1 MSTRRSKLLSSKE
14 HLSRSR
20 WLLLGGFG
28 TLLVAVAVLLRTPT
42 ADGFELSPYAA
53 YPAWFWALLV
63 VALVLGQLL
72 ILREAFAENPYPPN
86 WRAGFLLSF
95 FVTAI
100 LLFVPVIRGY
110 PLYGR
115 ADVLTHIGHIQTIHT
130 TGGSPFQNI
139 YQNLHQLVLAL
150 SYATGLEPIQL
161 VNAVAG
167 LISLFAIV
175 ASYVL
180 LSAVFERRRMLLTL
194 PFVVLLVAGSTHLNP
209 SPYAQ
214 SVLLVP
220 FVFYLFVRTQQT
232 ESLPFRLPLAIAVIA
247 VVLYHPLTAVF
258 LLVVFG
264 VHYVVVARHSGTRL
278 RDVSAP
284 LSRVTATSVL
294 QLALVTFLAW
304 YYNFVGIFLRFETV
318 AQRLLNPGE
327 SETELDTYGQTIF
340 EFSPSLLDLA
350 EIGFVNY
357 GQRALWLALG
367 SLFVVG
373 GVLAYARGKQ
383 FETPYLLTFGLAFVA
398 FVTLGVLF
406 LFVDL
411 IGGFG
416 RPLVFAQFFA
426 AFVAGTVLAG
436 AYDHVDHRVVV
447 TVAVTLLL
455 VVLAV
460 STVVTLYP
468 SPMSGDSTSQ
478 VTQQDLA
485 GGEWYFDNDLQN
497 APLQEF
503 GTGMQR
509 FEHGLAGGDPPVLT
523 FGPTAPPDRFNYT
536 QYPTLGES
544 YHEDQYLVVTERG
557 RQFYPE
563 TYPQYSDFWRFQP
576 EDFDRLEHDPTVS
589 HVYTTGEFDVYL
601 VTGTR
606 E

>member
-1 MSTRRSKLLSSKE
+1 MSAGRWKPRSSNE
-14 HLSRSR
+14 HPTRSR

-28 TLLVAVAVLLRTPT
+28 TLLVAVAVLLRAPT
-42 ADGFELSPYAA
+42 ANGFELSPYAA
-53 YPAWFWALLV
+53 YPGWFWGLLV
-63 VALVLGQLL
+63 ITVVLGQLL
-72 ILREAFAENPYPPN
+72 ILREAFAEKPHPPN
-86 WRAGFLLSF
+86 WYAGFLLSF
-95 FVTAI
+95 LVTAI
-100 LLFVPVIRGY
+100 LVFLPLIRGY

-115 ADVLTHIGHIQTIHT
+115 GDVLTHIGHVQTIHT

-150 SYATGLEPIQL
+150 SYATGLEPMQL

-167 LISLFAIV
+167 VISLFAIV
-175 ASYVL
+175 ASYAL
-180 LSAVFERRRMLLTL
+180 LSAVFERRRMLFTL
-194 PFVVLLVAGSTHLNP
+194 PFVVLLIAGSTHLNP

-220 FVFYLFVRTQQT
+220 FVLYLFARAQQT
-232 ESLPFRLPLAIAVIA
+232 DTFAFRLPLAVAVIA

-264 VHYVVVARHSGTRL
+264 VHYVVAARHSGTRL
-278 RDVSAP
+278 GDVSTP

-304 YYNFVGIFLRFETV
+304 YYNFVGIFIRFETV
-318 AQRLLNPGE
+318 ARRLLDPGE
-327 SETELDTYGQTIF
+327 GETELDTYGQTIL

-357 GQRALWLALG
+357 GQRAIWLALG

-383 FETPYLLTFGLAFVA
+383 FESPYLLTFGLAFVA
-398 FVTLGVLF
+398 FVILGVVF

-416 RPLVFAQFFA
+416 RPLVFAHLFA
-426 AFVAGTVLAG
+426 ALVAGTLLAS
-436 AYDHVDHRVVV
+436 ASDVVDRRAVV
-447 TVAVTLLL
+447 TVAVTLFL

-478 VTQQDLA
+478 VTQHDLA
-485 GGEWYFDNDLQN
+485 GGEWYFDNDLQD
-497 APLQEF
+497 APLQEY

-509 FEHGLAGGDPPVLT
+509 FEHALAGGDPQIIT
-523 FGPTAPPDRFNYT
+523 FGPTAPPERFNYT
-536 QYPTLGES
+536 QYPTLGDS
-544 YHEDQYLVVTERG
+544 YYEDQYLVVTERG
-557 RQFYPE
+557 RQFYPA
-563 TYPQYSDFWRFQP
+563 TYPDYRDFWRFQP
-576 EDFDRLEHDPTVS
+576 GDFERLEYDPTVS
-589 HVYTTGEFDVYL
+589 HVYTTEEFDVYL
-601 VTGTR
+601 VTATR